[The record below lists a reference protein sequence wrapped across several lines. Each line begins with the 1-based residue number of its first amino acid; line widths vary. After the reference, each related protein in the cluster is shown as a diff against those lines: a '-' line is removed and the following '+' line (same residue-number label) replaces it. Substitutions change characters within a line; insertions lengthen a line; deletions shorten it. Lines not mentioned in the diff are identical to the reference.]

1 MIVQPEVAAKGST
14 MSADH
19 EALRAL
25 NQRYSRA
32 VDDRDTAALERLF
45 RPDAVITGVRGE
57 QTFVQWIE
65 TIRGPRTFPVSM
77 HVLGE
82 PLVELHSTAG
92 DQPGSTARLDTYAV
106 VYQIGGE
113 GQADMT
119 LGIRYRDDVERT
131 DAGDWVFARRDVT
144 MLWMR

>member
-1 MIVQPEVAAKGST
+1 MT
-14 MSADH
+14 ADH

-32 VDDRDTAALERLF
+32 VDDRDTATLERLF

-57 QTFVQWIE
+57 QTFAEWIE

-82 PLVELHSTAG
+82 PLVELEPTEGDDPATA
-92 DQPGSTARLDTYAV
+92 ARLDTYAV

-113 GQADMT
+113 GQSDMT
-119 LGIRYRDDVERT
+119 LGIRYHDDVERT
-131 DAGDWVFARRDVT
+131 DAGDWLIARRDVK

>member
-1 MIVQPEVAAKGST
+1 MTSD
-14 MSADH
+14 DH

-32 VDDRDTAALERLF
+32 VDDRDVSELERLF

-57 QTFVQWIE
+57 QTFAQWIE

-82 PLVELHSTAG
+82 ALIDLADG
-92 DQPGSTARLDTYAV
+92 DRPRAARLDTYAV

-113 GQADMT
+113 GQDDIT
-119 LGIRYRDDVERT
+119 LGIRYFDDVERT
-131 DAGDWVFARRDVT
+131 DGGDWVIARREVK

>member
-1 MIVQPEVAAKGST
+1 MT
-14 MSADH
+14 ADH

-57 QTFVQWIE
+57 QTFAQWIE

-82 PLVELHSTAG
+82 PLVELAG
-92 DQPGSTARLDTYAV
+92 ADGADDEAPNAARLDTYAV

>member
-1 MIVQPEVAAKGST
+1 MTS
-14 MSADH
+14 DH

-32 VDDRDTAALERLF
+32 VDDRDVSELERLF
-45 RPDAVITGVRGE
+45 RPDAVIAGVRGE
-57 QTFVQWIE
+57 QTFEDWIE

-82 PLVELHSTAG
+82 PLIAFAG
-92 DQPGSTARLDTYAV
+92 GDGGEPSTARLDTYAV

-113 GQADMT
+113 GQRDMT
-119 LGIRYRDDVERT
+119 LGIRYFDDVERN
-131 DAGDWVFARRDVT
+131 DAGDWVIARRDVR

>member
-1 MIVQPEVAAKGST
+1 MTSD
-14 MSADH
+14 DH

-32 VDDRDTAALERLF
+32 VDDRDVSELERLF
-45 RPDAVITGVRGE
+45 RPDAVLTGVRGE
-57 QTFVQWIE
+57 QTFAQWIE

-82 PLVELHSTAG
+82 ALIDLADG
-92 DQPGSTARLDTYAV
+92 DRPRAARLDTYAV

-113 GQADMT
+113 GQDDIT
-119 LGIRYRDDVERT
+119 LGIRYFDDVERT
-131 DAGDWVFARRDVT
+131 DGGDWVIARRDVK

>member
-1 MIVQPEVAAKGST
+1 MTSD
-14 MSADH
+14 DH

-32 VDDRDTAALERLF
+32 VDDRDVSELERLF

-57 QTFVQWIE
+57 QTFAEWIE

-82 PLVELHSTAG
+82 ALIDLADG
-92 DQPGSTARLDTYAV
+92 DRPRAARLDTYAV

-113 GQADMT
+113 GQDDIT
-119 LGIRYRDDVERT
+119 LGIRYFDDVERT
-131 DAGDWVFARRDVT
+131 DGGDWVIARRDVK